1 MDAAIQAAVAGI
13 DDPLLALHE
22 QGRAYVRFG
31 MEHPEHYRIMFMGPA
46 YETPDQWDDLL
57 STGAFANLV
66 RALQRLIAAETV
78 PDATAPLHPALHLR
92 HHILGHPTLRVGR
105 QEQLW

>member
-22 QGRAYVRFG
+22 QRRAYVRFG

-46 YETPDQWDDLL
+46 YETPDQWDELL
-57 STGAFANLV
+57 STGSFANPD
-66 RALQRLIAAETV
+66 RALPSRI
-78 PDATAPLHPALHLR
+78 DADVVSASTDPFIPAQPVLTNTQHGQQAR
-92 HHILGHPTLRVGR
+92 RTNS
-105 QEQLW
+105 EQI